1 MRISRTLA
9 RIKLDPAIN
18 HTRPSESSAVPL
30 AIHPQTSNL
39 ILPSSHPSSLQTYA
53 PSTSKLLSEL
63 EVSPSNRVSRRDDKA
78 LEPSRVEH
86 AVISDSEKWLATLDS
101 REGDR
106 NAKGEV
112 YLKIWS
118 WESGTWTLNTRI
130 DRPHGLKKVTS
141 LAFRPQSSAADLQL
155 VTTGEDGYI
164 KLWRIRSA
172 KNKSGHVEDYWV
184 ARATLKHRS
193 DIPTHATWS
202 SDGSIL
208 AVALGP
214 NVALYDPLTTA
225 LIQTLASPECVKVIS
240 TAFIGRG
247 SRYLAISGHRDV
259 ILWDLVSQSV
269 KWHYRSSQ
277 AITRL
282 VANPVQDT
290 FLVFERPAE
299 SLPSAVVTRVV
310 MFTSRSAIPTQSRSL
325 PFHLLSVVPC
335 PANWIKLNATSS
347 SAFVAITDS
356 WSVVLLGDDVKLPQ
370 EEGSTGRGLKGSA
383 PSAKR
388 TLFQDIFGASAFVGV
403 APSPPV
409 IEKPAGWKGKEVEK
423 IFDAPAYLMPPLD
436 TLFEPLMEDFLT
448 LRKLEDTTEGED
460 IHAEEDIEMDAEGD
474 DGPILVGNRLERTV
488 SGGEMAAMVELFMN
502 HAIST
507 STPPSQPRINGTH
520 RPPPNGTTTHA
531 TPSKAHTKTNGVT
544 ANPIPSPVPSPQK
557 STDTPVKTGQKR
569 KKSLG

>member
-1 MRISRTLA
+1 M
-9 RIKLDPAIN
+9 
-18 HTRPSESSAVPL
+18 
-30 AIHPQTSNL
+30 
-39 ILPSSHPSSLQTYA
+39 
-53 PSTSKLLSEL
+53 
-63 EVSPSNRVSRRDDKA
+63 
-78 LEPSRVEH
+78 
-86 AVISDSEKWLATLDS
+86 
-101 REGDR
+101 
-106 NAKGEV
+106 
-112 YLKIWS
+112 
-118 WESGTWTLNTRI
+118 
-130 DRPHGLKKVTS
+130 
-141 LAFRPQSSAADLQL
+141 
-155 VTTGEDGYI
+155 
-164 KLWRIRSA
+164 
-172 KNKSGHVEDYWV
+172 
-184 ARATLKHRS
+184 
-193 DIPTHATWS
+193 
-202 SDGSIL
+202 
-208 AVALGP
+208 GP
-214 NVALYDPLTTA
+214 NIALYDPLTTA

-240 TAFIGRG
+240 TAFINRG

-259 ILWDLVSQSV
+259 ILWDLVSQSGEYICLIRPYTVGVLILPLILV

-310 MFTSRSAIPTQSRSL
+310 IFTSRSAIPTQSRSL

-335 PANWIKLNATSS
+335 PANWIKLNAASS

-383 PSAKR
+383 PTAKR

-448 LRKLEDTTEGED
+448 LRKPEDTTEGED

-488 SGGEMAAMVELFMN
+488 GGGEMAAMVELFMN
-502 HAIST
+502 HAICKFAIPGLDIESIADYKLHSYVNTPLPTTYKWYPSST
-507 STPPSQPRINGTH
+507 SQRDNNPCNALESAYQNQRRHSQSHSFACPITTKVHRYTCENWPEEKEISRLNRGCMTRVDVLIDLYACSLRFNFDIHPNPSIFPFLF
-520 RPPPNGTTTHA
+520 
-531 TPSKAHTKTNGVT
+531 S
-544 ANPIPSPVPSPQK
+544 
-557 STDTPVKTGQKR
+557 
-569 KKSLG
+569 